1 MRKYVLAPIAAGVL
15 LAVAGG
21 AQAAVKT
28 ANFNVSA
35 TVATNCL
42 VSAANLGF
50 GSFDGSTGLTGS
62 SDVKVR
68 CTNGTGFTVL
78 LNAGSGSFATR
89 LMKNGASSL
98 EYNLYTTN
106 ALATVWGDGTASTAT
121 RTGTGTGLSAAGE
134 QTLTVYG
141 SLPNSAAN
149 QDAPA
154 GSYLDTITVTVS
166 Y

>member
-1 MRKYVLAPIAAGVL
+1 
-15 LAVAGG
+15 
-21 AQAAVKT
+21 
-28 ANFNVSA
+28 
-35 TVATNCL
+35 
-42 VSAANLGF
+42 
-50 GSFDGSTGLTGS
+50 
-62 SDVKVR
+62 
-68 CTNGTGFTVL
+68 
-78 LNAGSGSFATR
+78 
-89 LMKNGASSL
+89 MKNGASSL

-106 ALATVWGDGTASTAT
+106 ALASVWGDGTASTAT

-141 SLPNSAAN
+141 ALPNSAAN